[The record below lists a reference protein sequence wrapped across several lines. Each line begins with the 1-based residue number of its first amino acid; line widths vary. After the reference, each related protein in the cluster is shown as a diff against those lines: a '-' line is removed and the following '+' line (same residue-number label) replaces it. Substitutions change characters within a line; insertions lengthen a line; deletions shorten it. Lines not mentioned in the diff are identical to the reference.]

1 MIYGIWG
8 YCFEIN
14 VLGSNHWQW
23 QKLQGQKVNIFK
35 IGFDSEILQI
45 SLMEK
50 QDVFEFLAFRWLI
63 YKYFVILASETP
75 LPMNLQNLMKTF
87 D

>member
-1 MIYGIWG
+1 MIYGIWD
-8 YCFEIN
+8 YFFEIN

-23 QKLQGQKVNIFK
+23 QKLQGRKVNIFK

-50 QDVFEFLAFRWLI
+50 KAFFELLAFRWLI
-63 YKYFVILASETP
+63 YKYFVILASEAL
-75 LPMNLQNLMKTF
+75 LPMNL
-87 D
+87 